1 MNGSLMIRIEFSVPL
16 NGFKSMVC
24 KGISSDPMNDRM
36 FIIQF
41 ANNEVLSVKVTNIK
55 HISNYE
61 K

>member
-1 MNGSLMIRIEFSVPL
+1 MSGSLMIKLQFKEPL

-24 KGISSDPMNDRM
+24 KGISSDPMNERM